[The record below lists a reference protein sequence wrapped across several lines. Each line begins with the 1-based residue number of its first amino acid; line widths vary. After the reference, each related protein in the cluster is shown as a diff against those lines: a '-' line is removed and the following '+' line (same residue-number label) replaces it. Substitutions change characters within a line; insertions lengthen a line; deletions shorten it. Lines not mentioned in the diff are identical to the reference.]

1 MDKLWIGVLCV
12 FTLFLPTAR
21 RRLADHGGSDVQ
33 TTYFSGPSGGTIN
46 VSSEGESICKIFAW
60 ADIGIMGGIW
70 LVLLIGQFYFIL

>member
-1 MDKLWIGVLCV
+1 M
-12 FTLFLPTAR
+12 A
-21 RRLADHGGSDVQ
+21 HDVQ
-33 TTYFSGPSGGTIN
+33 TTYFSGPKGGKIN